1 MSLIFV
7 LCGFVEK
14 LFSGNGYCTWYF
26 GKKRKKR
33 KEEKTIFPSL
43 LLTVTLG
50 SWSTGPAAHERINL
64 FIKYLS

>member
-14 LFSGNGYCTWYF
+14 LFSGNGYCTRYF

-33 KEEKTIFPSL
+33 EEEKNHLSKFTTYSDTRFMEHWA
-43 LLTVTLG
+43 G
-50 SWSTGPAAHERINL
+50 ST
-64 FIKYLS
+64 